1 MAIRIARRL
10 PAAPHILGLSK
21 NLEEVNRLLSIHSD
35 ISGSGPGRKRDV
47 QVLNKSALIL
57 LLACWEA
64 YIEDAAENFFNF
76 ALEHAE
82 VPSVFPEH
90 VLAIAAKEV
99 KQGDTNRLWAL
110 SGDGWKDELKKH
122 KAKIL
127 EKYVVKGSFNT
138 PSAANIDRLFSEL
151 IGLTSLSRE
160 WYWPGM
166 SNQKVSDKLA
176 ELIDLRGAI
185 AHRVDA
191 SRTVYKKDV
200 VNFKKFILRL
210 AVISHNR
217 SVALLKLRT
226 GKSSWRRYKHGK
238 TS

>member
-1 MAIRIARRL
+1 MAVRIRRRL
-10 PAAPHILGLSK
+10 PAAPHVQGLTK

-47 QVLNKSALIL
+47 QVLNKSALIM

-76 ALEHAE
+76 ALENAE
-82 VPSVFPEH
+82 EPSVFPEH

-99 KQGDTNRLWAL
+99 KKGDTSRLWAL
-110 SGDGWKDELKKH
+110 SGDGWKDELETH
-122 KAKIL
+122 KNKIL
-127 EKYVVKGSFNT
+127 EKYIVKGSFNT

-151 IGLTSLSRE
+151 IGLTSLSKE

-166 SNQKVSDKLA
+166 SSQKACDKLA
-176 ELIDLRGAI
+176 ELIDIRGSI
-185 AHRVDA
+185 AHRVNA
-191 SRTVYKKDV
+191 SRTIYKKDV
-200 VNFKKFILRL
+200 QDFKKFILRL

-217 SVALLKLRT
+217 SVALIKLRT
-226 GKSSWRRYKHGK
+226 GKDSWRRYRHGK

>member
-1 MAIRIARRL
+1 MALRTRRRL
-10 PAAPHILGLSK
+10 PAAPHVKGLAK

-47 QVLNKSALIL
+47 QVLNKSALIM

-64 YIEDAAENFFNF
+64 YVEDAAENFFNF
-76 ALEHAE
+76 TLDNAE
-82 VPSVFPEH
+82 EPSVFPEH

-99 KQGDTNRLWAL
+99 KRGEASRLWAI
-110 SGDGWKDELKKH
+110 SGDGWKDELKNH
-122 KAKIL
+122 KNKIL
-127 EKYVVKGSFNT
+127 DKYIVKGSFNT

-151 IGLTSLSRE
+151 IGLTSLSKE

-166 SNQKVSDKLA
+166 NSQKASEKLA
-176 ELIDLRGAI
+176 ELIELRGSI
-185 AHRVDA
+185 AHRVEA

-200 VNFKKFILRL
+200 QDFKKFILRL

-217 SVALLKLRT
+217 SVALIKVRT
-226 GKSSWRRYKHGK
+226 GKDSWRRYRHGK
-238 TS
+238 TT

>member
-1 MAIRIARRL
+1 MKIRIRVRL
-10 PAAPHILGLSK
+10 PTAPHVQGLKK

-47 QVLNKSALIL
+47 QVINKSALIM

-76 ALEHAE
+76 ALENAKE
-82 VPSVFPEH
+82 PSVFPEH
-90 VLAIAAKEV
+90 VLAIAAKEI
-99 KQGDTNRLWAL
+99 KNGNTSRLWAL
-110 SGDGWKDELKKH
+110 SGDGWKDELKTH
-122 KAKIL
+122 KIKIL
-127 EKYVVKGSFNT
+127 EKYIVKGSFNT

-166 SNQKVSDKLA
+166 SSAKASDKLA
-176 ELIDLRGAI
+176 ELIDLRGSI

-200 VNFKKFILRL
+200 QDFKRLILRL

-226 GKSSWRRYKHGK
+226 GKDSWRRYRHGK
-238 TS
+238 TR